1 MGSLDLAQEEEES
14 PSQQEEEP
22 TFTPEPL
29 EELNKEAKIEETVK
43 AEETSSED
51 KTFCCK
57 KHSKVF
63 SQERTSI
70 RMCATKQL
78 YEQVSCDEP
87 YVEEK
92 TVSANQEKKTEV
104 VPQENELNAH
114 EADIRGKLLNK
125 RRSMNP
131 SKVKEVTMLETAE
144 DDIEEIPHLPGLPNV
159 VRRDDAGEMMG
170 GKKSAFTESS
180 SLSSMETEEEEGA
193 SSLELGGDLPLSQ
206 RPPSSR
212 SRPPS
217 ASPLFCQGKG
227 RPSSSATTRSTRP
240 SSSSSL
246 ASSTEDREAAIDTD
260 SGVEVNPS
268 PVKESLPRLPPV
280 KSKDEMLQQLQSGRR
295 QLDKKDCKLED
306 WE

>member
-1 MGSLDLAQEEEES
+1 MKFITKIISDSRALTQCRGSTGWFLEHSDLNLNELHFYWFRIINEDCNPKNDDLGSESPEDEEDFKLKIPETEELSDDEMKTAETVDGIDEEMYKRFVANDARRSAEDRLFGDIEEEEDLRRERRKEEKMLQSPDESLDLAQEEES
-14 PSQQEEEP
+14 PAQQEEEA

-29 EELNKEAKIEETVK
+29 EDLNKEAKTEEAVK
-43 AEETSSED
+43 TEETSSED

-92 TVSANQEKKTEV
+92 KKAEV

-131 SKVKEVTMLETAE
+131 SKV
-144 DDIEEIPHLPGLPNV
+144 
-159 VRRDDAGEMMG
+159 
-170 GKKSAFTESS
+170 
-180 SLSSMETEEEEGA
+180 
-193 SSLELGGDLPLSQ
+193 
-206 RPPSSR
+206 
-212 SRPPS
+212 
-217 ASPLFCQGKG
+217 
-227 RPSSSATTRSTRP
+227 
-240 SSSSSL
+240 
-246 ASSTEDREAAIDTD
+246 
-260 SGVEVNPS
+260 
-268 PVKESLPRLPPV
+268 
-280 KSKDEMLQQLQSGRR
+280 
-295 QLDKKDCKLED
+295 
-306 WE
+306 